1 MRQSIN
7 LMYPSDE
14 KDDYGR
20 PILTEQN
27 VKARVQ
33 FTSRTIEGTD
43 GNTYQS
49 NLEVDLMPDIPVKYG
64 TKAKYVDPDTQ
75 IVTEG
80 TVVAI
85 DEARNLAGTKV
96 FFRTVFIG

>member
-1 MRQSIN
+1 MRQSIT
-7 LMYPSDE
+7 LLIPSDE

-20 PILTEQN
+20 PITQDQI

-33 FTSRTIEGTD
+33 FTSRTIESSD

-49 NLEVDLMPDIPVKYG
+49 NLEVDLMPDVPVKYG
-64 TKAKYVDPDTQ
+64 TKAKYEDPVTE

-80 TVVAI
+80 TVIAI
-85 DEARNLAGTKV
+85 DESRNLAGTKV
-96 FFRTVFIG
+96 FFRTVFIA